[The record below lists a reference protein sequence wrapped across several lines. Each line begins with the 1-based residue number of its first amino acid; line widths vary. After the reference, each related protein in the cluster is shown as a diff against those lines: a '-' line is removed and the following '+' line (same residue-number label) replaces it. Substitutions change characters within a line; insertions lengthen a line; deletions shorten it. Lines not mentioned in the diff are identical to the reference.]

1 MKSFIQLLK
10 HSTSTPA
17 FQVSKFSDLRLCS
30 SVLSRSMATAQG
42 LIDFIHAS
50 PTPFHLVETAGAML
64 TESRFTKLD
73 ERQSWR
79 NSITAGGKY
88 FYSRNRSTIVAF
100 TVGAQYKAGGEFKVC
115 SLSLSLSL
123 SLHSLLSDHR
133 SSHRLP
139 SAEGEARVPEV
150 SSRLPAG
157 WSGVLRGRT
166 VAHLV

>member
-1 MKSFIQLLK
+1 M
-10 HSTSTPA
+10 
-17 FQVSKFSDLRLCS
+17 SKFSDLRLCS

-100 TVGAQYKAGGEFKVC
+100 TVGGNYAPGGEFKVKHNDEEER
-115 SLSLSLSL
+115 LDGEMIENVVVVR
-123 SLHSLLSDHR
+123 LLE
-133 SSHRLP
+133 LT
-139 SAEGEARVPEV
+139 AT
-150 SSRLPAG
+150 L
-157 WSGVLRGRT
+157 LC
-166 VAHLV
+166 